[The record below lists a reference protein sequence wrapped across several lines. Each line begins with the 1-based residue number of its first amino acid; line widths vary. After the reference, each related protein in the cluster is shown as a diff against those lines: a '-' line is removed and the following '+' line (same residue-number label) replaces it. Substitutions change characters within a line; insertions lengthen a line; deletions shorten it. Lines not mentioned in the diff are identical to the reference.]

1 METNKE
7 KVMSEMSKQI
17 VNAHPILKA
26 NLSTIPQSIVKSK
39 NLPKSSTTKKR
50 VSHTIQV
57 SDEFYSKTLTSQ
69 NYTLETAL
77 SELIDNSIDAKAKD
91 IIINYP
97 KKSTFDIKKSTITI
111 FDNGNVGINTITI
124 GSKLQVNGNTAIG
137 YSASTAAPAWPAQIS
152 FWVVFLRA
160 PLFPVVQSFY

>member
-1 METNKE
+1 MQIAQAKILKLKHMETNKE

-69 NYTLETAL
+69 NYTVGL
-77 SELIDNSIDAKAKD
+77 SFIGYFVPRKNVSV
-91 IIINYP
+91 IIIYLC
-97 KKSTFDIKKSTITI
+97 FTI
-111 FDNGNVGINTITI
+111 
-124 GSKLQVNGNTAIG
+124 
-137 YSASTAAPAWPAQIS
+137 
-152 FWVVFLRA
+152 
-160 PLFPVVQSFY
+160 